1 MTNSA
6 TPAPTRP
13 SMPLGSFIARKRRL
27 AQFVASQNI
36 RVRYDSTVTTGM
48 YSTEHGELIMPI
60 LDIGEDAHDGL
71 LLHEVAHAIFTPQ
84 GTAWKDAALRIV
96 DGDAR
101 RIHAGCHF
109 LNAIEDPRIERQ
121 MKRRF
126 NGASAYFYH
135 LYRWCAD
142 NDFFSLTKYFA
153 EGNTLADLELIDRIN
168 LHFKCGAFM
177 QVPFTASEMP
187 FVRRAAT
194 IETWDEA
201 VALAKELY
209 DLRKQKS
216 DESDEGESDENSQ
229 GSEKDEGSQDSRP
242 MKVEVEITDDSEE
255 QGESGSEGEESEDE
269 GEDSDG
275 EDSDG
280 SQSEGGSE
288 SDESDESDE
297 SGSAADAKPN
307 GESDGDEG
315 ESDGEKI
322 NTNKATASDDDSD
335 GEVGSIIQAALEEAL
350 ARVARKG
357 GRNLHYCT
365 IPEPTPAFVIP
376 MQTVIAQ
383 LRNFGNET
391 VSQPS
396 KKRSV
401 TVADIA
407 RSTYAEWLNDNR
419 SSVAMLGTEFDL
431 RKAAD
436 EHRRTVVCDTGTLDM
451 SRLHSFRTDEDIFL
465 RNELVK
471 DGQNHGMVMLIDMS
485 GSMAADR
492 LFYESVSQALML
504 AHFCRRVNMPFR
516 IYGFTTR
523 GTAEPSFVKGDFGG
537 EKLRHK
543 VVTLMQDGMKANE
556 FAEVC
561 GLLLV
566 GAYLAEASSHST
578 YCPHPIRLAQEQHG
592 GGSLRNS
599 SPSKPVWFSLG
610 DTPLNTAL
618 LGMLKVC
625 EDFKRSRSLQMVNL
639 VVLTDGD
646 PTDEIVVTAN
656 RSADDFVRE
665 GKPMNDSRT
674 TSNTRLAPY
683 SVWRDSR
690 TGKEYLVAHTEGDY
704 SHAIGTGSG
713 HGDSHKPTPVIEMK
727 TLLDIF
733 HDRIGGKA
741 ICVNLIDKHRLDE
754 TITRILNPMTDA
766 NGQPIS
772 TDAGKALRKD
782 AIARW
787 DKNGWSSL
795 KGGGGFD
802 DYLFI
807 QLPNGD
813 ETPQPTATAA
823 TASDEIIRS
832 RRARRPLLV
841 RVAELIS
848 K

>member
-6 TPAPTRP
+6 TLPTRP
-13 SMPLGSFIARKRRL
+13 SMPLGSFIAHKRRL
-27 AQFVASQNI
+27 AQFVSSQNI

-48 YSTEHGELIMPI
+48 YRTEHGELIMPI

-142 NDFFSLTKYFA
+142 NDFFSLRSYFA
-153 EGNTLADLELIDRIN
+153 EGKTLADLNLIDRIN

-177 QVPFTASEMP
+177 QVPFMASEMP
-187 FVRRAAT
+187 FVRRAAM

-201 VALAKELY
+201 VVLAKELY
-209 DLRKQKS
+209 DLRMQKS
-216 DESDEGESDENSQ
+216 DESDEGKGEERSQ
-229 GSEKDEGSQDSRP
+229 GSDESGEGEGDEGSHTPRSV
-242 MKVEVEITDDSEE
+242 KVEVEITDEE
-255 QGESGSEGEESEDE
+255 QSD

-288 SDESDESDE
+288 GDESDESDE

-307 GESDGDEG
+307 DEMDGDEG
-315 ESDGEKI
+315 ESGDEEI

-350 ARVARKG
+350 AKVARKG

-365 IPEPTPAFVIP
+365 IPEPTDAFVIP
-376 MQTVIAQ
+376 MKTVTEQ
-383 LRNFGNET
+383 LRKFGSEN
-391 VSQPS
+391 VPQPS
-396 KKRSV
+396 KTGTGSV

-436 EHRRTVVCDTGTLDM
+436 EHRRTVVCDSGTLDM

-471 DGQNHGMVMLIDMS
+471 NGQSHGMAMLIDMS
-485 GSMAADR
+485 GSMSADK

-523 GTAEPSFVKGDFGG
+523 GNPEPSFVKGDFGG

-543 VVTLMQDGMKANE
+543 VVTLMQDGMSGKD

-566 GAYLAEASSHST
+566 GAYLAEAGSHGSH
-578 YCPHPIRLAQEQHG
+578 YPKPIHSAQEQHG
-592 GGSLRNS
+592 GGLVRNVTS
-599 SPSKPVWFSLG
+599 AKPVWFNLG

-656 RSADDFVRE
+656 RSADDYIKQN
-665 GKPMNDSRT
+665 KPLSDSRT
-674 TSNTRLAPY
+674 TSTTRLTPY
-683 SVWRDSR
+683 SVWRDPR
-690 TGKEYLVAHTEGDY
+690 TGKEYLVAHTESVHSD
-704 SHAIGTGSG
+704 SIGLGSG
-713 HGDSHKPTPVIEMK
+713 HGDYFKPTSVIEMK
-727 TLLDIF
+727 TILDIF

-741 ICVNLIDKHRLDE
+741 ICINLVSKYRLDD

-772 TDAGKALRKD
+772 TEAGKALRKD

-802 DYLFI
+802 DYLFV

-813 ETPQPTATAA
+813 EAPQPTATAA

-832 RRARRPLLV
+832 RKARRPLLV

>member
-6 TPAPTRP
+6 TPAPARP

-96 DGDAR
+96 DGDAK

-153 EGNTLADLELIDRIN
+153 EGKTLAELELIDRIN

-187 FVRRAAT
+187 FVRRAAM

-216 DESDEGESDENSQ
+216 DESDESDEGESDENSQ
-229 GSEKDEGSQDSRP
+229 GSDDGEGDEGSQDSRP

-269 GEDSDG
+269 GDEG
-275 EDSDG
+275 AQG
-280 SQSEGGSE
+280 KGGSE
-288 SDESDESDE
+288 GDESEDEE
-297 SGSAADAKPN
+297 SEGNGKPN
-307 GESDGDEG
+307 GEMDGDEG
-315 ESDGEKI
+315 ESQGDEV
-322 NTNKATASDDDSD
+322 NTNKATPSDDDSD

-350 ARVARKG
+350 AKVARKG

-376 MQTVIAQ
+376 MAKVVEQ
-383 LRNFGNET
+383 LRGFGAT
-391 VSQPS
+391 LVPQPS
-396 KKRSV
+396 KKVSV

-436 EHRRTVVCDTGTLDM
+436 DHRRTVVCDTGTLDM

-471 DGQNHGMVMLIDMS
+471 DGQNHGMVMLLDMS

-523 GTAEPSFVKGDFGG
+523 GGAEPSFTKGDFGG

-566 GAYLAEASSHST
+566 GAYLAEGSSHSS
-578 YCPHPIRLAQEQHG
+578 YCPKPIRLAQEQHG
-592 GGSLRNS
+592 GGLVRNVTS
-599 SPSKPVWFSLG
+599 SKPVWFSLG

-665 GKPMNDSRT
+665 GKPMADSRT
-674 TSNTRLAPY
+674 FSTTRLAPY

-733 HDRIGGKA
+733 HDRIGGRA
-741 ICVNLIDKHRLDE
+741 ICVNLVSEYRLEE

-766 NGQPIS
+766 KGQPLS

-782 AIARW
+782 TVARW
-787 DKNGWSSL
+787 SKNGWSSL

-813 ETPQPTATAA
+813 EAPQPTATAA

>member
-1 MTNSA
+1 
-6 TPAPTRP
+6 
-13 SMPLGSFIARKRRL
+13 
-27 AQFVASQNI
+27 
-36 RVRYDSTVTTGM
+36 
-48 YSTEHGELIMPI
+48 
-60 LDIGEDAHDGL
+60 
-71 LLHEVAHAIFTPQ
+71 
-84 GTAWKDAALRIV
+84 
-96 DGDAR
+96 
-101 RIHAGCHF
+101 
-109 LNAIEDPRIERQ
+109 

-142 NDFFSLTKYFA
+142 HDFFSLTKFFA
-153 EGNTLADLELIDRIN
+153 EGKSLADLELIDRIN

-177 QVPFTASEMP
+177 VVPFIASEMP
-187 FVRRAAT
+187 FVRRAAI

-201 VALAKELY
+201 VVLAKELY
-209 DLRKQKS
+209 DLRMQKS
-216 DESDEGESDENSQ
+216 DESDEGKGEERSQGSDESDE
-229 GSEKDEGSQDSRP
+229 GEGDEGAHTPRSV
-242 MKVEVEITDDSEE
+242 KVEVEITDDSEE
-255 QGESGSEGEESEDE
+255 QSDGEDSD

-280 SQSEGGSE
+280 SQSEG
-288 SDESDESDE
+288 DEGDE

-307 GESDGDEG
+307 GEMDDDEG
-315 ESDGEKI
+315 ESEGEEI

-335 GEVGSIIQAALEEAL
+335 GEVGSIIQVALEEAL
-350 ARVARKG
+350 AKVARKG

-365 IPEPTPAFVIP
+365 IPEPTDAFVIP
-376 MQTVIAQ
+376 MKTVTEQ
-383 LRNFGNET
+383 LRKFGSEN
-391 VSQPS
+391 VPQPS
-396 KKRSV
+396 KTGSV

-471 DGQNHGMVMLIDMS
+471 DGQSHGMVMLIDMS
-485 GSMAADR
+485 GSMSADK

-523 GTAEPSFVKGDFGG
+523 GNAEPSFVKGDFGG

-543 VVTLMQDGMKANE
+543 VVTLMQDGMSAKD

-566 GAYLAEASSHST
+566 GAYLAEAGSHGS
-578 YCPHPIRLAQEQHG
+578 YCPKPIHLAQEQHG
-592 GGSLRNS
+592 GGLVRDVTSA
-599 SPSKPVWFSLG
+599 KPVWFNLG

-646 PTDEIVVTAN
+646 PTDEIVVVAN
-656 RSADDFVRE
+656 RSADGYIRQN
-665 GKPMNDSRT
+665 KPLSDSRT
-674 TSNTRLAPY
+674 TSTTRLTPY
-683 SVWRDSR
+683 SVWRDPR
-690 TGKEYLVAHTEGDY
+690 TGKEYLVAHTESDY
-704 SHAIGTGSG
+704 SCAIGSGSG
-713 HGDSHKPTPVIEMK
+713 HGDYYRPSPVIEMK
-727 TLLDIF
+727 TILDIF
-733 HDRIGGKA
+733 HDRIGGGKA
-741 ICVNLIDKHRLDE
+741 ICVNLVSKYRLDE

-772 TDAGKALRKD
+772 TEAGKALRKD

-802 DYLFI
+802 DYLFV
-807 QLPNGD
+807 QLANGD
-813 ETPQPTATAA
+813 EAPQPTATAA

-832 RRARRPLLV
+832 RKAMRPLLV